1 MKPDKYGIKTYKV
14 CDSTNSY
21 CLVFDLYVAQTDV
34 VPPASKYGKTH
45 DLVISL
51 VEMYTEK
58 GYIVYMDNY
67 YSSPFLFYN
76 LFSKNTADC
85 GTIRIPRKGVPKDI
99 CTAKFEKRGE
109 HCIMACSNKLVAIKL
124 LDRKHVTLLSTAFN
138 CALIDGG
145 KKHWKT
151 NEPVKK
157 HDLVYQ
163 YNRYMGDVDCNDQHL
178 KYSAFNRR
186 TLKWW
191 KKVFFC
197 LLNVAMIK
205 KKKMPAPNRIPHG
218 CYKANDWRS

>member
-1 MKPDKYGIKTYKV
+1 MFTILQERFQAVWTPRHHISIDEGTIPFKGNIHFKVFNPMKPDKYGIKTYKV

-85 GTIRIPRKGVPKDI
+85 GTITYSEKG
-99 CTAKFEKRGE
+99 
-109 HCIMACSNKLVAIKL
+109 CS
-124 LDRKHVTLLSTAFN
+124 
-138 CALIDGG
+138 
-145 KKHWKT
+145 
-151 NEPVKK
+151 
-157 HDLVYQ
+157 Q
-163 YNRYMGDVDCNDQHL
+163 RYLYCKVRET
-178 KYSAFNRR
+178 RR
-186 TLKWW
+186 TLYYG
-191 KKVFFC
+191 
-197 LLNVAMIK
+197 MQ
-205 KKKMPAPNRIPHG
+205 
-218 CYKANDWRS
+218 